1 MNINV
6 ADLLNGNYI
15 LLLFVVLALGLCLG
29 KLRLGSVQL
38 GNSIGVLVVSL
49 LLGQQHFA
57 INTDALNLG
66 FMLFIFCVGVE
77 AGPNF
82 FSIFFRDGKNYLML
96 ALVMVGSA
104 MLIAMVL
111 GKVFGWDIG
120 LTAGMLAGAMTSTPV
135 LVGAGDTLRHFGL
148 PSDQLAQSLDHLSL
162 GYALTYLVGLV
173 SLIVGARYMP
183 KLQHQDLQ
191 TSAQQ
196 IARERGLDTDSK
208 RKVYLPVI
216 RAYRVGPELVA
227 WADGKNL
234 RELGIYRQTGCY
246 IERIRRNGILANP
259 DGDAVLQMGDDI
271 ALVGYPDAHAR
282 LDPSFRNGKEVF
294 DRDLLDMRIV
304 TEEIVVK
311 NHNAVGR
318 RLAQLKLTDHGCF
331 LNRVIRSQI
340 EMPIDDNVVL
350 NKGDVL
356 QVSGDA
362 RRVKTV
368 ADRIGFI
375 SIHSQVTDLLAFC
388 AFFIVGLMIGMITF
402 QFSSFSFG
410 IGNAAG
416 LLFAGIMLG
425 FLRAN
430 HPTFGYIPQGALNMV
445 KEFGLMVF
453 MAGFGLP
460 AAPHILAAALVA
472 ILPIAIAIRA
482 IPEGTG
488 KNAAEAAHGEAKGL
502 PVWRDAQ
509 LLLIGVIVLAMAF
522 AEGSANDWLPLLM
535 VDGHGFSPT
544 SGSLIYAGFT
554 LGMTLGRFTGGWF
567 IDRYSR
573 VTVVRGSAV
582 MGALGIGLI
591 IFVDNPWVAGIS
603 VLLWGIG
610 ASLGFPLTISAASDT
625 GPDAPKRVSVV
636 AITGYLAF
644 LVGPPLLG
652 FLGEHFGLRSAMLV
666 VLGLV
671 MVAALVARAV
681 AKPQS
686 EPVMEN
692 S

>member
-1 MNINV
+1 VNINV
-6 ADLLNGNYI
+6 ADLLSRNDI

-57 INTDALNLG
+57 INTDALSLG

-96 ALVMVGSA
+96 ALVMVVSA
-104 MLIAMVL
+104 MLLALTL
-111 GKVFGWDIG
+111 GKAFGWDIG

-135 LVGAGDTLRHFGL
+135 LVGAGDTLRQSM
-148 PSDQLAQSLDHLSL
+148 SDSQLLGQMQDHLSL

-173 SLIVGARYMP
+173 SLIFGARYLP
-183 KLQHQDLQ
+183 RLQHQDLP
-191 TSAQQ
+191 TCAQQ
-196 IARERGLDTDSK
+196 IARERGLDTDSQ

-246 IERIRRNGILANP
+246 IERIRRNGILASP
-259 DGDAVLQMGDDI
+259 DGDAVLQPGDEI
-271 ALVGYPDAHAR
+271 SLVGYPDAHAR

-311 NHNAVGR
+311 NHNAVNR
-318 RLAQLKLTDHGCF
+318 RLSHLKLTDHGCF

-340 EMPIDDNVVL
+340 EMPIDESIML

-356 QVSGDA
+356 QVSGEA
-362 RRVKTV
+362 RRVKSL

-388 AFFIVGLMIGMITF
+388 AFFIIGLMIGMVSF
-402 QFSSFSFG
+402 QFSAFSFG

-430 HPTFGYIPQGALNMV
+430 HPTFGYIPQGALTMV

-453 MAGFGLP
+453 MAGVGLSAGSGLGKGLGETGLLMLASGLIVSLVPVVLCYLFGAYVLRMNRALLFGAIMGARTCAP
-460 AAPHILAAALVA
+460 AMEIISDTARSNIPALGYA
-472 ILPIAIAIRA
+472 GTYAIA
-482 IPEGTG
+482 
-488 KNAAEAAHGEAKGL
+488 N
-502 PVWRDAQ
+502 
-509 LLLIGVIVLAMAF
+509 
-522 AEGSANDWLPLLM
+522 
-535 VDGHGFSPT
+535 
-544 SGSLIYAGFT
+544 
-554 LGMTLGRFTGGWF
+554 
-567 IDRYSR
+567 
-573 VTVVRGSAV
+573 
-582 MGALGIGLI
+582 
-591 IFVDNPWVAGIS
+591 
-603 VLLWGIG
+603 VLL
-610 ASLGFPLTISAASDT
+610 T
-625 GPDAPKRVSVV
+625 
-636 AITGYLAF
+636 LAGT
-644 LVGPPLLG
+644 LIVIIWP
-652 FLGEHFGLRSAMLV
+652 
-666 VLGLV
+666 VL
-671 MVAALVARAV
+671 
-681 AKPQS
+681 S
-686 EPVMEN
+686 

>member
-6 ADLLNGNYI
+6 ADLLSRNDI

-49 LLGQQHFA
+49 LLGQQHFG
-57 INTDALNLG
+57 INTDALSLG

-96 ALVMVGSA
+96 ALVMVSSA
-104 MLIAMVL
+104 MLLALAL
-111 GKVFGWDIG
+111 GKAFGWDIG

-135 LVGAGDTLRHFGL
+135 LVGAGDTLRQSM
-148 PSDQLAQSLDHLSL
+148 SDSQLLGQMQDHLSL

-173 SLIVGARYMP
+173 SLIFGARYLP
-183 KLQHQDLQ
+183 RLQHQDLS
-191 TSAQQ
+191 TCAQQ
-196 IARERGLDTDSK
+196 IARERGLDTDSQ

-246 IERIRRNGILANP
+246 IERIRRNGILASP
-259 DGDAVLQMGDDI
+259 DGDAVLQLGDEI
-271 ALVGYPDAHAR
+271 SLVGYPEAHAR
-282 LDPSFRNGKEVF
+282 LDTSFRNGKEVF

-311 NHNAVGR
+311 NHNAVNK
-318 RLAQLKLTDHGCF
+318 RLSHLKLTDHGCF

-340 EMPIDDNVVL
+340 EMPIDDSIML

-356 QVSGDA
+356 QVSGEA
-362 RRVKTV
+362 RRVKSL

-388 AFFIVGLMIGMITF
+388 AFFIIGLMIGMVSF
-402 QFSSFSFG
+402 QFSAFSFG

-430 HPTFGYIPQGALNMV
+430 HPTFGYIPQGALTMV

-453 MAGFGLP
+453 MAGVGLSAGSGLGKGLGETGLLMLLSGLAVSLLPVVLCYLFGAYVLRMNRALLFGAIMGARTCAP
-460 AAPHILAAALVA
+460 AMEIISDTARSNIPALGYA
-472 ILPIAIAIRA
+472 GTYAIANVLLTLA
-482 IPEGTG
+482 GT
-488 KNAAEAAHGEAKGL
+488 
-502 PVWRDAQ
+502 
-509 LLLIGVIVLAMAF
+509 LIVII
-522 AEGSANDWLPLLM
+522 WP
-535 VDGHGFSPT
+535 
-544 SGSLIYAGFT
+544 
-554 LGMTLGRFTGGWF
+554 
-567 IDRYSR
+567 
-573 VTVVRGSAV
+573 
-582 MGALGIGLI
+582 ALGG
-591 IFVDNPWVAGIS
+591 
-603 VLLWGIG
+603 
-610 ASLGFPLTISAASDT
+610 
-625 GPDAPKRVSVV
+625 
-636 AITGYLAF
+636 
-644 LVGPPLLG
+644 
-652 FLGEHFGLRSAMLV
+652 
-666 VLGLV
+666 
-671 MVAALVARAV
+671 
-681 AKPQS
+681 
-686 EPVMEN
+686 
-692 S
+692 

>member
-6 ADLLNGNYI
+6 ADLLSRNDI

-49 LLGQQHFA
+49 LLGQQHFG
-57 INTDALNLG
+57 INTDALSLG

-96 ALVMVGSA
+96 ALVMVSSA
-104 MLIAMVL
+104 MLLALGL
-111 GKVFGWDIG
+111 GKAFGWDIG
-120 LTAGMLAGAMTSTPV
+120 LTAGMLAGSMTSTPV
-135 LVGAGDTLRHFGL
+135 LVGAGDTLRQ
-148 PSDQLAQSLDHLSL
+148 SMNDNQLLGQMQDHLSL

-173 SLIVGARYMP
+173 SLIFGARYLP
-183 KLQHQDLQ
+183 RLQHQDLS
-191 TSAQQ
+191 TCAQQ
-196 IARERGLDTDSK
+196 IARERGLDTDSQ

-246 IERIRRNGILANP
+246 IERIRRNGILASP
-259 DGDAVLQMGDDI
+259 DGDAVLQLGDEI
-271 ALVGYPDAHAR
+271 SLVGYPDAHAR

-311 NHNAVGR
+311 NHNAVNK
-318 RLAQLKLTDHGCF
+318 RLSHLKLTDHGCF

-340 EMPIDDNVVL
+340 EMPIDDSIML

-356 QVSGDA
+356 QVSGEA
-362 RRVKTV
+362 RRVKSL

-388 AFFIVGLMIGMITF
+388 AFFIIGLMIGMVSF
-402 QFSSFSFG
+402 QFSAFSFG

-430 HPTFGYIPQGALNMV
+430 HPTFGYIPQGALTMV

-453 MAGFGLP
+453 MAGVGLSAGSGIGEGLGETGLLMLLSGLAVSLLPVVLCYLFGAYVLRMNRALLFGAIMGARTCAP
-460 AAPHILAAALVA
+460 AMEIISDTARSNIPALGYA
-472 ILPIAIAIRA
+472 GTYAIA
-482 IPEGTG
+482 
-488 KNAAEAAHGEAKGL
+488 N
-502 PVWRDAQ
+502 
-509 LLLIGVIVLAMAF
+509 
-522 AEGSANDWLPLLM
+522 
-535 VDGHGFSPT
+535 
-544 SGSLIYAGFT
+544 
-554 LGMTLGRFTGGWF
+554 
-567 IDRYSR
+567 
-573 VTVVRGSAV
+573 
-582 MGALGIGLI
+582 
-591 IFVDNPWVAGIS
+591 
-603 VLLWGIG
+603 VLL
-610 ASLGFPLTISAASDT
+610 T
-625 GPDAPKRVSVV
+625 
-636 AITGYLAF
+636 LAGT
-644 LVGPPLLG
+644 LIVIIWP
-652 FLGEHFGLRSAMLV
+652 
-666 VLGLV
+666 VLGG
-671 MVAALVARAV
+671 
-681 AKPQS
+681 
-686 EPVMEN
+686 
-692 S
+692 

>member
-6 ADLLNGNYI
+6 ADLLSRNDI

-49 LLGQQHFA
+49 ILGQQHFG
-57 INTDALNLG
+57 INTNALSLG

-96 ALVMVGSA
+96 ALVMVSSA
-104 MLIAMVL
+104 MLLALAL
-111 GKVFGWDIG
+111 GKAFGWDIG

-135 LVGAGDTLRHFGL
+135 LVGAGDTLRQSM
-148 PSDQLAQSLDHLSL
+148 SDSPLLGQMQDHLSL

-173 SLIVGARYMP
+173 SLIFGARYLP
-183 KLQHQDLQ
+183 RLQHQDLP
-191 TSAQQ
+191 TCAQQ
-196 IARERGLDTDSK
+196 IARERGLDADSQ

-246 IERIRRNGILANP
+246 IERIRRNGILASP
-259 DGDAVLQMGDDI
+259 DGDAVLQLGDEI
-271 ALVGYPDAHAR
+271 SLVGYPDAHAR

-311 NHNAVGR
+311 NHNVVNK
-318 RLAQLKLTDHGCF
+318 RLSHLKLTDHGCF

-340 EMPIDDNVVL
+340 EMPIDDSIML

-356 QVSGDA
+356 QVSGEA
-362 RRVKTV
+362 RRVKSL

-388 AFFIVGLMIGMITF
+388 AFFIIGLMIGMVSF
-402 QFSSFSFG
+402 QFSAFSFG

-430 HPTFGYIPQGALNMV
+430 HPTFGYIPQGALTMV

-453 MAGFGLP
+453 MAGVGLSAGSGLGKGLGETGLLMLVSGLAVSLLPVVLCYLFGAYVLRMNRALLFGAIMGARTCAP
-460 AAPHILAAALVA
+460 AMEIISDTARSNIPALGYA
-472 ILPIAIAIRA
+472 GTYAIANVLLTLA
-482 IPEGTG
+482 GT
-488 KNAAEAAHGEAKGL
+488 
-502 PVWRDAQ
+502 
-509 LLLIGVIVLAMAF
+509 LIVII
-522 AEGSANDWLPLLM
+522 WP
-535 VDGHGFSPT
+535 
-544 SGSLIYAGFT
+544 
-554 LGMTLGRFTGGWF
+554 
-567 IDRYSR
+567 
-573 VTVVRGSAV
+573 
-582 MGALGIGLI
+582 ALGG
-591 IFVDNPWVAGIS
+591 
-603 VLLWGIG
+603 
-610 ASLGFPLTISAASDT
+610 
-625 GPDAPKRVSVV
+625 
-636 AITGYLAF
+636 
-644 LVGPPLLG
+644 
-652 FLGEHFGLRSAMLV
+652 
-666 VLGLV
+666 
-671 MVAALVARAV
+671 
-681 AKPQS
+681 
-686 EPVMEN
+686 
-692 S
+692 

>member
-1 MNINV
+1 
-6 ADLLNGNYI
+6 LLSRNDI

-49 LLGQQHFA
+49 ILGQQHFG
-57 INTDALNLG
+57 INTNALSLG

-96 ALVMVGSA
+96 ALVMVSSA
-104 MLIAMVL
+104 MLLALAL
-111 GKVFGWDIG
+111 GKAFGWDIG

-135 LVGAGDTLRHFGL
+135 LVGAGDTLRQSM
-148 PSDQLAQSLDHLSL
+148 SDSPLLGQMQDHLSL

-173 SLIVGARYMP
+173 SLIFGARYLP
-183 KLQHQDLQ
+183 RLQHQDLP
-191 TSAQQ
+191 TCAQQ
-196 IARERGLDTDSK
+196 IARERGLDADSQ

-246 IERIRRNGILANP
+246 IERIRRNGILASP
-259 DGDAVLQMGDDI
+259 DGDAVLQLGDEI
-271 ALVGYPDAHAR
+271 SLVGYPDAHAR

-311 NHNAVGR
+311 NHNAVNK
-318 RLAQLKLTDHGCF
+318 RLSHLKLTDHGCF

-340 EMPIDDNVVL
+340 EMPIDDSIML

-356 QVSGDA
+356 QVSGEA
-362 RRVKTV
+362 RRVKSL

-388 AFFIVGLMIGMITF
+388 AFFIIGLMIGMVSF
-402 QFSSFSFG
+402 QFSAFSFG

-430 HPTFGYIPQGALNMV
+430 HPTFGYIPQGALTMV

-453 MAGFGLP
+453 MAGVGLSAGSGLGKGLGETGLLMLVSGLAVSLLPVVLCYLFGAYVLRMNRALLFGAIMGARTCAP
-460 AAPHILAAALVA
+460 AMEIISDTARSNIPALGYA
-472 ILPIAIAIRA
+472 GTYAIANVLLTLA
-482 IPEGTG
+482 GT
-488 KNAAEAAHGEAKGL
+488 
-502 PVWRDAQ
+502 
-509 LLLIGVIVLAMAF
+509 LIVII
-522 AEGSANDWLPLLM
+522 WP
-535 VDGHGFSPT
+535 
-544 SGSLIYAGFT
+544 
-554 LGMTLGRFTGGWF
+554 
-567 IDRYSR
+567 
-573 VTVVRGSAV
+573 
-582 MGALGIGLI
+582 ALGG
-591 IFVDNPWVAGIS
+591 
-603 VLLWGIG
+603 
-610 ASLGFPLTISAASDT
+610 
-625 GPDAPKRVSVV
+625 
-636 AITGYLAF
+636 
-644 LVGPPLLG
+644 
-652 FLGEHFGLRSAMLV
+652 
-666 VLGLV
+666 
-671 MVAALVARAV
+671 
-681 AKPQS
+681 
-686 EPVMEN
+686 
-692 S
+692 

>member
-6 ADLLNGNYI
+6 SNLLNGNYV

-49 LLGQQHFA
+49 ILGQQHFA
-57 INTDALNLG
+57 INTEALSLG

-96 ALVMVGSA
+96 ALVMVFSA
-104 MLIAMVL
+104 MLIAL
-111 GKVFGWDIG
+111 GLGRLFGWDIG
-120 LTAGMLAGAMTSTPV
+120 LTAGMLAGSMTSTPV
-135 LVGAGDTLRHFGL
+135 LVGAGDTLRNTLGSG
-148 PSDQLAQSLDHLSL
+148 PQLAVAQNNLSL
-162 GYALTYLVGLV
+162 GYALTYLIGLV
-173 SLIVGARYMP
+173 SLIFGARYLP
-183 KLQHQDLQ
+183 KLQHQDLP

-196 IARERGLDTDSK
+196 IARERGLDTDSQ

-216 RAYRVGPELVA
+216 RAYRVGQELVA

-246 IERIRRNGILANP
+246 IERIRRNGILATP
-259 DGDAVLQMGDDI
+259 DGDAVLQVGDEI

-311 NHNAVGR
+311 NNNAVGK
-318 RLAQLKLTDHGCF
+318 RLSQIQLTDHGCF

-340 EMPIDDNVVL
+340 EMPIDDSTVL

-362 RRVKTV
+362 RRVKSV
-368 ADRIGFI
+368 AERIGFI

-388 AFFIVGLMIGMITF
+388 AFFIIGLMIGMITF
-402 QFSSFSFG
+402 QFKNFSFG

-416 LLFAGIMLG
+416 LLFAGILLG

-453 MAGFGLP
+453 MAGVGLSAGSGITHGLGMVGGQMLLAGLVVSLVPVVLCFLFGAYVLRMNRALLFGALMGARTCAP
-460 AAPHILAAALVA
+460 AMEIISDTARSNIPALGYA
-472 ILPIAIAIRA
+472 GTYAIA
-482 IPEGTG
+482 
-488 KNAAEAAHGEAKGL
+488 N
-502 PVWRDAQ
+502 
-509 LLLIGVIVLAMAF
+509 
-522 AEGSANDWLPLLM
+522 
-535 VDGHGFSPT
+535 
-544 SGSLIYAGFT
+544 
-554 LGMTLGRFTGGWF
+554 
-567 IDRYSR
+567 
-573 VTVVRGSAV
+573 
-582 MGALGIGLI
+582 
-591 IFVDNPWVAGIS
+591 
-603 VLLWGIG
+603 VLL
-610 ASLGFPLTISAASDT
+610 T
-625 GPDAPKRVSVV
+625 
-636 AITGYLAF
+636 LAGT
-644 LVGPPLLG
+644 LIVIIWPGT
-652 FLGEHFGLRSAMLV
+652 
-666 VLGLV
+666 
-671 MVAALVARAV
+671 
-681 AKPQS
+681 
-686 EPVMEN
+686 
-692 S
+692 

>member
-1 MNINV
+1 VNINV

-49 LLGQQHFA
+49 LLGQQHFS

-82 FSIFFRDGKNYLML
+82 FLFF
-96 ALVMVGSA
+96 SA
-104 MLIAMVL
+104 MAKLPDAGAGISRQRIADCLGL
-111 GKVFGWDIG
+111 GKLFGWDIG

-135 LVGAGDTLRHFGL
+135 LVGAGDTLRHSGMD
-148 PSDQLAQSLDHLSL
+148 STQLSQALDHLSL
-162 GYALTYLVGLV
+162 GYALTYLIGLV

-196 IARERGLDTDSK
+196 IARERGLDTDTN

-259 DGDAVLQMGDDI
+259 DGDAVLQMGDEI

-304 TEEIVVK
+304 TEEVVVK
-311 NHNAVGR
+311 NHNVVGR
-318 RLAQLKLTDHGCF
+318 RLAQIKLTDHGCF

-340 EMPIDDNVVL
+340 EMPIDDNILL

-362 RRVKTV
+362 RRVKAI

-402 QFSSFSFG
+402 QFSTFSFG

-425 FLRAN
+425 FLRQPPDFWL
-430 HPTFGYIPQGALNMV
+430 HPSGCAEYGERV
-445 KEFGLMVF
+445 WSDGL
-453 MAGFGLP
+453 
-460 AAPHILAAALVA
+460 
-472 ILPIAIAIRA
+472 
-482 IPEGTG
+482 
-488 KNAAEAAHGEAKGL
+488 
-502 PVWRDAQ
+502 
-509 LLLIGVIVLAMAF
+509 
-522 AEGSANDWLPLLM
+522 
-535 VDGHGFSPT
+535 
-544 SGSLIYAGFT
+544 Y
-554 LGMTLGRFTGGWF
+554 GRC
-567 IDRYSR
+567 R
-573 VTVVRGSAV
+573 
-582 MGALGIGLI
+582 L
-591 IFVDNPWVAGIS
+591 
-603 VLLWGIG
+603 
-610 ASLGFPLTISAASDT
+610 
-625 GPDAPKRVSVV
+625 KR
-636 AITGYLAF
+636 
-644 LVGPPLLG
+644 
-652 FLGEHFGLRSAMLV
+652 R
-666 VLGLV
+666 
-671 MVAALVARAV
+671 
-681 AKPQS
+681 
-686 EPVMEN
+686 
-692 S
+692 

>member
-6 ADLLNGNYI
+6 ANLLNGNYI
-15 LLLFVVLALGLCLG
+15 LLLFVVLSLGLCLG
-29 KLRLGSVQL
+29 KLRLGPVQL

-49 LLGQQHFA
+49 LLGQQHFS
-57 INTDALNLG
+57 INTEALSLG

-82 FSIFFRDGKNYLML
+82 FSIFFRDGKNYFML

-104 MLIAMVL
+104 MLLALVL
-111 GKVFGWDIG
+111 GKFFGWGIG
-120 LTAGMLAGAMTSTPV
+120 LTAGMLAGSMTSTPV
-135 LVGAGDTLRHFGL
+135 LVGAGDTLRNTASLGN
-148 PSDQLAQSLDHLSL
+148 QLSIEQDHLSL

-173 SLIVGARYMP
+173 SLIFGARYLP
-183 KLQHQDLQ
+183 KLQHQDLP

-196 IARERGLDTDSK
+196 IARERGLDPDSQ

-216 RAYRVGPELVA
+216 RAYRVGPELVD

-246 IERIRRNGILANP
+246 IERIRRNGILASP
-259 DGDAVLQMGDDI
+259 DGDAVLQIGDEI
-271 ALVGYPDAHAR
+271 ALVGYPDAHSR
-282 LDPSFRNGKEVF
+282 LNSNFRDGKEVF

-311 NHNAVGR
+311 NHNAVGK
-318 RLAQLKLTDHGCF
+318 RLSQLKLTDHGCF
-331 LNRVIRSQI
+331 LNRIVRSQI

-362 RRVKTV
+362 RRVKSI

-388 AFFIVGLMIGMITF
+388 AFFVIGVMVGLITI
-402 QFSSFSFG
+402 QFSNFTFG

-453 MAGFGLP
+453 MAGVGLSAGSTINSSLGEVGIQMLASGLIVSLLPVVICFLFGAYVLKMNRALLFGAMMGARTCAP
-460 AAPHILAAALVA
+460 AMEIISDTARSNIPALGYA
-472 ILPIAIAIRA
+472 GTYAIA
-482 IPEGTG
+482 
-488 KNAAEAAHGEAKGL
+488 N
-502 PVWRDAQ
+502 V
-509 LLLIGVIVLAMAF
+509 LLTLA
-522 AEGSANDWLPLLM
+522 
-535 VDGHGFSPT
+535 
-544 SGSLIYAGFT
+544 GSLI
-554 LGMTLGRFTGGWF
+554 
-567 IDRYSR
+567 
-573 VTVVRGSAV
+573 VVIWPELPG
-582 MGALGIGLI
+582 
-591 IFVDNPWVAGIS
+591 
-603 VLLWGIG
+603 
-610 ASLGFPLTISAASDT
+610 
-625 GPDAPKRVSVV
+625 
-636 AITGYLAF
+636 
-644 LVGPPLLG
+644 
-652 FLGEHFGLRSAMLV
+652 
-666 VLGLV
+666 
-671 MVAALVARAV
+671 
-681 AKPQS
+681 
-686 EPVMEN
+686 
-692 S
+692 

>member
-6 ADLLNGNYI
+6 ADLLSGNYI

-49 LLGQQHFA
+49 LLGQQHFS

-96 ALVMVGSA
+96 AIVMVSS
-104 MLIAMVL
+104 AMVL
-111 GKVFGWDIG
+111 ALGLGKLFGWDIG
-120 LTAGMLAGAMTSTPV
+120 LTAGMLAGSMTSTPV
-135 LVGAGDTLRHFGL
+135 LVGAGDTLRQTL
-148 PSDQLAQSLDHLSL
+148 PDGKSLSIAQDHLSL
-162 GYALTYLVGLV
+162 GYALTYLIGLV
-173 SLIVGARYMP
+173 SLIFGARYLP
-183 KLQHQDLQ
+183 KLQHQDLP

-196 IARERGLDTDSK
+196 IARERGLDPDSK

-227 WADGKNL
+227 WSDGKNL

-246 IERIRRNGILANP
+246 IERIRRNGILASP
-259 DGDAVLQMGDDI
+259 DGDAVLQPGDEI
-271 ALVGYPDAHAR
+271 SLVGYPDAHAR

-304 TEEIVVK
+304 NEEIVVK
-311 NHNAVGR
+311 NNNAVNR
-318 RLAQLKLTDHGCF
+318 RLSQLKLTDHGCF

-340 EMPIDDNVVL
+340 EMPIDESIIL

-356 QVSGDA
+356 HISGEA
-362 RRVKTV
+362 RRVKSV

-375 SIHSQVTDLLAFC
+375 SINSQVTDLLAFC

-402 QFSSFSFG
+402 QFSNFNFG

-430 HPTFGYIPQGALNMV
+430 HPTFGYIPQGALTMV

-453 MAGFGLP
+453 MAGVGLSAGSGITQGLGETGLLMLGAGLVVSLVPVVICFLFGAWVLKMNRALLFGAIMGARTCAP
-460 AAPHILAAALVA
+460 AMEIISDTARSNIPALGYA
-472 ILPIAIAIRA
+472 GTYAIA
-482 IPEGTG
+482 
-488 KNAAEAAHGEAKGL
+488 N
-502 PVWRDAQ
+502 
-509 LLLIGVIVLAMAF
+509 
-522 AEGSANDWLPLLM
+522 
-535 VDGHGFSPT
+535 
-544 SGSLIYAGFT
+544 
-554 LGMTLGRFTGGWF
+554 
-567 IDRYSR
+567 
-573 VTVVRGSAV
+573 
-582 MGALGIGLI
+582 
-591 IFVDNPWVAGIS
+591 
-603 VLLWGIG
+603 VLLTLAGTLIVIIWPI
-610 ASLGFPLTISAASDT
+610 LG
-625 GPDAPKRVSVV
+625 G
-636 AITGYLAF
+636 
-644 LVGPPLLG
+644 
-652 FLGEHFGLRSAMLV
+652 
-666 VLGLV
+666 
-671 MVAALVARAV
+671 
-681 AKPQS
+681 
-686 EPVMEN
+686 
-692 S
+692 

>member
-1 MNINV
+1 MNNIKNLLVKNKLHSMNINV

-15 LLLFVVLALGLCLG
+15 LLLFVVLSLGLCLG
-29 KLRLGSVQL
+29 KLRLGPVQL

-49 LLGQQHFA
+49 LLGQQHFS
-57 INTDALNLG
+57 INTEALSLG

-82 FSIFFRDGKNYLML
+82 FSIFFRDGKNYFML

-104 MLIAMVL
+104 MLLALGL
-111 GKVFGWDIG
+111 GKFFGWGIG
-120 LTAGMLAGAMTSTPV
+120 LTAGMLAGSMTSTPV
-135 LVGAGDTLRHFGL
+135 LVGAGDTLRNTASLGN
-148 PSDQLAQSLDHLSL
+148 QLGIEQDHLSL

-173 SLIVGARYMP
+173 SLIFGARYLP
-183 KLQHQDLQ
+183 KLQHQDLP

-196 IARERGLDTDSK
+196 IARERGLDPDSQ

-216 RAYRVGPELVA
+216 RAYRVGPELVD

-246 IERIRRNGILANP
+246 IERIRRNGILASP
-259 DGDAVLQMGDDI
+259 DGDAVLQIGDEI
-271 ALVGYPDAHAR
+271 ALVGYPDAHSR
-282 LDPSFRNGKEVF
+282 LNSNFRDGKEVF

-311 NHNAVGR
+311 NHNAVGK
-318 RLAQLKLTDHGCF
+318 RLSQLKLTDHGCF
-331 LNRVIRSQI
+331 LNRIVRSQI

-362 RRVKTV
+362 RRVKSI

-388 AFFIVGLMIGMITF
+388 AFFVIGVMVGLITI
-402 QFSSFSFG
+402 QFSNFTFG

-453 MAGFGLP
+453 MAGVGLSAGSTINSSLGDVGIQMLASGLIVSLLPVVICFLFGAYVLKMNRALLFGAMMGARTCAP
-460 AAPHILAAALVA
+460 AMEIISDTARSNIPALGYA
-472 ILPIAIAIRA
+472 GTYAIA
-482 IPEGTG
+482 
-488 KNAAEAAHGEAKGL
+488 N
-502 PVWRDAQ
+502 V
-509 LLLIGVIVLAMAF
+509 LLTLA
-522 AEGSANDWLPLLM
+522 
-535 VDGHGFSPT
+535 
-544 SGSLIYAGFT
+544 GSLI
-554 LGMTLGRFTGGWF
+554 
-567 IDRYSR
+567 
-573 VTVVRGSAV
+573 VVIWPELPG
-582 MGALGIGLI
+582 
-591 IFVDNPWVAGIS
+591 
-603 VLLWGIG
+603 
-610 ASLGFPLTISAASDT
+610 
-625 GPDAPKRVSVV
+625 
-636 AITGYLAF
+636 
-644 LVGPPLLG
+644 
-652 FLGEHFGLRSAMLV
+652 
-666 VLGLV
+666 
-671 MVAALVARAV
+671 
-681 AKPQS
+681 
-686 EPVMEN
+686 
-692 S
+692 

>member
-1 MNINV
+1 
-6 ADLLNGNYI
+6 
-15 LLLFVVLALGLCLG
+15 
-29 KLRLGSVQL
+29 
-38 GNSIGVLVVSL
+38 
-49 LLGQQHFA
+49 
-57 INTDALNLG
+57 
-66 FMLFIFCVGVE
+66 
-77 AGPNF
+77 
-82 FSIFFRDGKNYLML
+82 
-96 ALVMVGSA
+96 
-104 MLIAMVL
+104 
-111 GKVFGWDIG
+111 
-120 LTAGMLAGAMTSTPV
+120 
-135 LVGAGDTLRHFGL
+135 
-148 PSDQLAQSLDHLSL
+148 
-162 GYALTYLVGLV
+162 
-173 SLIVGARYMP
+173 MP

-311 NHNAVGR
+311 KPQR
-318 RLAQLKLTDHGCF
+318 RRPPPGATQAYRPRCF

-453 MAGFGLP
+453 MAGVGLS
-460 AAPHILAAALVA
+460 AGAGINNGLGAVGGQMLAAGLIVSLVPVVICFLFGAYVLRMNRAMLFGAMMGARTCAPAMEIISDTARSNIPALGYA
-472 ILPIAIAIRA
+472 GTYAIA
-482 IPEGTG
+482 
-488 KNAAEAAHGEAKGL
+488 N
-502 PVWRDAQ
+502 
-509 LLLIGVIVLAMAF
+509 
-522 AEGSANDWLPLLM
+522 
-535 VDGHGFSPT
+535 
-544 SGSLIYAGFT
+544 
-554 LGMTLGRFTGGWF
+554 
-567 IDRYSR
+567 
-573 VTVVRGSAV
+573 
-582 MGALGIGLI
+582 
-591 IFVDNPWVAGIS
+591 
-603 VLLWGIG
+603 VLL
-610 ASLGFPLTISAASDT
+610 T
-625 GPDAPKRVSVV
+625 
-636 AITGYLAF
+636 LAGT
-644 LVGPPLLG
+644 LIVIIWP
-652 FLGEHFGLRSAMLV
+652 GL
-666 VLGLV
+666 
-671 MVAALVARAV
+671 
-681 AKPQS
+681 Q
-686 EPVMEN
+686 
-692 S
+692 

>member
-6 ADLLNGNYI
+6 ASLLSGNYI

-57 INTDALNLG
+57 INTEALNLG

-82 FSIFFRDGKNYLML
+82 FSIFFRDGKNYFML

-104 MLIAMVL
+104 MVLAIGL
-111 GKVFGWDIG
+111 GKLFQWDIG
-120 LTAGMLAGAMTSTPV
+120 LTAGMLAGSMTSTPV
-135 LVGAGDTLRHFGL
+135 LVGAGDTLRNTITNGPAL
-148 PSDQLAQSLDHLSL
+148 LVAQDHLSL
-162 GYALTYLVGLV
+162 GYALTYLIGLV
-173 SLIVGARYMP
+173 SLIFGARYLP
-183 KLQHQDLQ
+183 KLQHQDLP

-196 IARERGLDTDSK
+196 IARERGLDTDSQ

-216 RAYRVGPELVA
+216 RAYRVGQELVA

-259 DGDAVLQMGDDI
+259 DGDAVLQVGDEI
-271 ALVGYPDAHAR
+271 SLVGYPDAHAR

-311 NHNAVGR
+311 NSNAVGK
-318 RLAQLKLTDHGCF
+318 RLSQLKLTDHGCF

-340 EMPIDDNVVL
+340 EMPIDDSIVL

-362 RRVKTV
+362 RRVKSV
-368 ADRIGFI
+368 AEKIGFI

-388 AFFIVGLMIGMITF
+388 AFFIIGLLIGQITI
-402 QFSSFSFG
+402 QFSNFSFG

-416 LLFAGIMLG
+416 LLMSGIMLG

-453 MAGFGLP
+453 MAGVGLSAGAGIGNSLGAVGGQMLIAGLIVSLVPVIICFLFGAYVLRMNRALLFGAIMGARTCAP
-460 AAPHILAAALVA
+460 AMEIISDTARSNIPALGYA
-472 ILPIAIAIRA
+472 GTYAIA
-482 IPEGTG
+482 
-488 KNAAEAAHGEAKGL
+488 N
-502 PVWRDAQ
+502 V
-509 LLLIGVIVLAMAF
+509 LLTLA
-522 AEGSANDWLPLLM
+522 
-535 VDGHGFSPT
+535 
-544 SGSLIYAGFT
+544 GSLI
-554 LGMTLGRFTGGWF
+554 
-567 IDRYSR
+567 
-573 VTVVRGSAV
+573 VVIWP
-582 MGALGIGLI
+582 GI
-591 IFVDNPWVAGIS
+591 
-603 VLLWGIG
+603 WG
-610 ASLGFPLTISAASDT
+610 
-625 GPDAPKRVSVV
+625 
-636 AITGYLAF
+636 
-644 LVGPPLLG
+644 
-652 FLGEHFGLRSAMLV
+652 
-666 VLGLV
+666 
-671 MVAALVARAV
+671 
-681 AKPQS
+681 
-686 EPVMEN
+686 
-692 S
+692 

>member
-6 ADLLNGNYI
+6 ANLLNGNYI

-29 KLRLGSVQL
+29 KLRLGSIQL
-38 GNSIGVLVVSL
+38 GNAIGVLVVSL

-57 INTDALNLG
+57 INTEALNLG

-104 MLIAMVL
+104 MILALGL
-111 GKVFGWDIG
+111 GKLFGLGISV
-120 LTAGMLAGAMTSTPV
+120 LTAGMLAGSMTSTPV
-135 LVGAGDTLRHFGL
+135 LVGAGDTLRHTMTNGSSL
-148 PSDQLAQSLDHLSL
+148 QQAQDNLSL
-162 GYALTYLVGLV
+162 GYALTYLIGLV
-173 SLIVGARYMP
+173 SLILGARYLP
-183 KLQHQDLQ
+183 KLQHQDLP

-196 IARERGLDTDSK
+196 IARERGLDTDSQ

-259 DGDAVLQMGDDI
+259 DGDAVLQVGDEI
-271 ALVGYPDAHAR
+271 SLVGYPDAHSR

-311 NHNAVGR
+311 NSNAVGK
-318 RLAQLKLTDHGCF
+318 RLSHLKLTDHGCF

-362 RRVKTV
+362 RRVKSV
-368 ADRIGFI
+368 AEKIGFI

-388 AFFIVGLMIGMITF
+388 SFFILGLMIGLITF
-402 QFSSFSFG
+402 QFSNFSFG

-416 LLFAGIMLG
+416 LLLAGIMLG

-453 MAGFGLP
+453 MAGVGLSAGGGINSSLGAVGGQMLISGLIVSLVPVVICFVFGAYVLRMNRALLFGAIMGARTCAP
-460 AAPHILAAALVA
+460 AMDIISDTARSNIPALGYA
-472 ILPIAIAIRA
+472 GTYAIA
-482 IPEGTG
+482 
-488 KNAAEAAHGEAKGL
+488 N
-502 PVWRDAQ
+502 V
-509 LLLIGVIVLAMAF
+509 LLTLA
-522 AEGSANDWLPLLM
+522 
-535 VDGHGFSPT
+535 
-544 SGSLIYAGFT
+544 GSLIVILWPGI
-554 LGMTLGRFTGGWF
+554 LG
-567 IDRYSR
+567 
-573 VTVVRGSAV
+573 
-582 MGALGIGLI
+582 
-591 IFVDNPWVAGIS
+591 
-603 VLLWGIG
+603 
-610 ASLGFPLTISAASDT
+610 
-625 GPDAPKRVSVV
+625 
-636 AITGYLAF
+636 
-644 LVGPPLLG
+644 
-652 FLGEHFGLRSAMLV
+652 
-666 VLGLV
+666 
-671 MVAALVARAV
+671 
-681 AKPQS
+681 
-686 EPVMEN
+686 
-692 S
+692 

>member
-1 MNINV
+1 VNINV
-6 ADLLNGNYI
+6 ADLLSGNYI

-96 ALVMVGSA
+96 AIVMVSS
-104 MLIAMVL
+104 AMVL
-111 GKVFGWDIG
+111 ALGLGKLFGWDIG

-135 LVGAGDTLRHFGL
+135 LVGAGDTLRQTL
-148 PSDQLAQSLDHLSL
+148 SDGKSLSLAQDHLSL
-162 GYALTYLVGLV
+162 GYALTYLIGLV
-173 SLIVGARYMP
+173 SLIFGARYLP
-183 KLQHQDLQ
+183 KLQHQDLP

-196 IARERGLDTDSK
+196 IARERGLDPDSQ

-227 WADGKNL
+227 WSDGKNL

-259 DGDAVLQMGDDI
+259 DGDALLQPGDEI
-271 ALVGYPDAHAR
+271 SLVGYPDAHSR

-304 TEEIVVK
+304 NEEIVVK
-311 NHNAVGR
+311 NNNAVNK
-318 RLAQLKLTDHGCF
+318 RLSQLKLTDHGCF

-340 EMPIDDNVVL
+340 EMPIDDSIIL

-356 QVSGDA
+356 HISGEA
-362 RRVKTV
+362 RRVKSV

-388 AFFIVGLMIGMITF
+388 AFFIIGLMIGMITF
-402 QFSSFSFG
+402 QFSSFNFG

-430 HPTFGYIPQGALNMV
+430 HPTFGYIPQGALTMV

-453 MAGFGLP
+453 MAGVGLSAGSGITKGLGETGLLMLGAGLVVSLVPVIICFLFG
-460 AAPHILAAALVA
+460 ALVLKMNRALLFGA
-472 ILPIAIAIRA
+472 IMGARTCAPAMEIISDTARSNIPALGYAGTYAIA
-482 IPEGTG
+482 
-488 KNAAEAAHGEAKGL
+488 N
-502 PVWRDAQ
+502 
-509 LLLIGVIVLAMAF
+509 
-522 AEGSANDWLPLLM
+522 
-535 VDGHGFSPT
+535 
-544 SGSLIYAGFT
+544 
-554 LGMTLGRFTGGWF
+554 
-567 IDRYSR
+567 
-573 VTVVRGSAV
+573 
-582 MGALGIGLI
+582 
-591 IFVDNPWVAGIS
+591 
-603 VLLWGIG
+603 VLL
-610 ASLGFPLTISAASDT
+610 T
-625 GPDAPKRVSVV
+625 
-636 AITGYLAF
+636 LAGTLIVIIWPF
-644 LVGPPLLG
+644 
-652 FLGEHFGLRSAMLV
+652 FG
-666 VLGLV
+666 G
-671 MVAALVARAV
+671 
-681 AKPQS
+681 
-686 EPVMEN
+686 
-692 S
+692 